1 MTKAQLKAEY
11 ERLTGRKAPTNLP
24 KEQLAAKV
32 EFHRDFS
39 RNHDIIRYGA
49 R

>member
-1 MTKAQLKAEY
+1 MTKKELKAEY
-11 ERLTGRKAPTNLP
+11 ERLTGRKAPSNIP

-39 RNHDIIRYGA
+39 TNHNIILYGA

>member
-1 MTKAQLKAEY
+1 MTKAELKAEY
-11 ERLTGRKAPTNLP
+11 ERLTGRKAPSNIP

-32 EFHRDFS
+32 EFHRDFIT
-39 RNHDIIRYGA
+39 NHNIIRYGT